1 MSGKEHGRME
11 LEKFLTQ
18 EEKAICRTAGI
29 NAETFLLVRK
39 CMLDKQKNNP
49 EEFLNDAE
57 RQALKVSGH
66 SASEFLRMRRDQE
79 NEQLHKGVK

>member
-1 MSGKEHGRME
+1 
-11 LEKFLTQ
+11 
-18 EEKAICRTAGI
+18 
-29 NAETFLLVRK
+29 
-39 CMLDKQKNNP
+39 MLDKQKNNP